1 MARERETQHR
11 RLRGGSRH
19 TVDLAEPRFG
29 EVDCEE
35 PVRTLDPLQLHV
47 ATLEELDMRA

>member
-1 MARERETQHR
+1 MRAIAR
-11 RLRGGSRH
+11 RLPS
-19 TVDLAEPRFG
+19 TVDLAEPRLG

-47 ATLEELDMRA
+47 ATLEELDVRA